1 MDTTEG
7 ARGSRPLLFIDV
19 DGVISLFGF
28 GLDLAPQGR
37 FQTVDGVAHF
47 ISGSAGHHLL
57 ALRAR
62 FELVWCTGWEEK
74 ANEYL
79 PHLLGLPGPLPYLTF
94 ETHYARSQAP
104 PPAPAW
110 SRAGPPPAG
119 AGPGARPGPAP
130 GAGRH
135 WKLDAIEAHAG
146 PRPLAWIDDGHTEE
160 CQAWATARS
169 APTLLVSTE
178 PSTGLG
184 VDHVQNLAAW
194 ARALD
199 GDAAQR
205 AGAGKD

>member
-28 GLDLAPQGR
+28 GPDLPTPGR

-47 ISGSAGHHLL
+47 ISGTAGDHLL
-57 ALRAR
+57 ALGAS

-94 ETHYARSQAP
+94 ETHYARSPGPGSDPAS
-104 PPAPAW
+104 PAPAD
-110 SRAGPPPAG
+110 AGPPPS
-119 AGPGARPGPAP
+119 AGPGN
-130 GAGRH
+130 GRH

-146 PRPLAWIDDGHTEE
+146 LRPLAWIDDCHTED
-160 CQAWATARS
+160 CRAWAAARS
-169 APTLLVSTE
+169 SQTLLVSTE
-178 PSTGLG
+178 PTRGLG
-184 VDHVQNLAAW
+184 VDHVRELVAW
-194 ARALD
+194 ARSLD
-199 GDAAQR
+199 RDGGRYAGTAQE
-205 AGAGKD
+205 